1 MGAEMLK
8 NLSQVTQPVRT
19 EMDPGQDVS
28 EVCSLSRTKLPF
40 THGSECPGFFQ
51 ALGPV
56 SKPSPT
62 KLFAEASGNQ
72 IRAALSGGQFLSQE
86 RRQNAV
92 FLEDSEERMSKQ
104 NSCTWDTGTLTHAHT
119 PAPHTPAHLRPSASL
134 GLPGP
139 QSPALGSAQRT
150 RAPRASSATGAARRV
165 RAWEEL
171 GCRQPRG
178 CHSAQA
184 ASPAVGSREDAAAG
198 RRDRRSPGELVNPIC
213 PRRVGRAA
221 PQ

>member
-1 MGAEMLK
+1 MLISSPQQPYQVFPEEEMGAEMLS

-56 SKPSPT
+56 RKPSPT

-92 FLEDSEERMSKQ
+92 FLEDSDERMSKQ
-104 NSCTWDTGTLTHAHT
+104 NSRKRDTGMLTHAHT
-119 PAPHTPAHLRPSASL
+119 PAPPHTHQHTCALRPTLAFL
-134 GLPGP
+134 GLRAQPWGLRRGHESRGP
-139 QSPALGSAQRT
+139 LQPS
-150 RAPRASSATGAARRV
+150 
-165 RAWEEL
+165 
-171 GCRQPRG
+171 RQPQER
-178 CHSAQA
+178 
-184 ASPAVGSREDAAAG
+184 PRE
-198 RRDRRSPGELVNPIC
+198 
-213 PRRVGRAA
+213 
-221 PQ
+221 

>member
-104 NSCTWDTGTLTHAHT
+104 SSCTWDTGTLTHAHT
-119 PAPHTPAHLRPSASL
+119 PAPHTHQRTCALRPALAFL
-134 GLPGP
+134 GLRARPWGLRRGHEPRGP
-139 QSPALGSAQRT
+139 L
-150 RAPRASSATGAARRV
+150 
-165 RAWEEL
+165 
-171 GCRQPRG
+171 QPRE
-178 CHSAQA
+178 
-184 ASPAVGSREDAAAG
+184 R
-198 RRDRRSPGELVNPIC
+198 PGE
-213 PRRVGRAA
+213 
-221 PQ
+221 